1 MKIRNP
7 QTSYES
13 KSNYKGL
20 NIDLSTLTILCR
32 FIISDSHYVRM
43 SHISDLNRMMK
54 SLDYTSYES
63 DPEKSIRV
71 KFIRR
76 GIDARLNYNLS
87 SYDLIM
93 NHIRMGL
100 DQEIN
105 FLDPN
110 DRGLSLDEVNW
121 VNKDIIE
128 NSSKYG
134 FVMKMADDFLDICTQ
149 IKTSDY
155 SHRAG
160 LVQQFERMVDVTK
173 NEFRK
178 ITNEDSI
185 TDMEFSLTAGEF
197 ENAIADIHNKITN
210 PSRKLKCGMK
220 GLNLMTGGGFE
231 SGRVYMFL
239 GITGVGKSMTLL
251 NLAYQIKKYNIDYK
265 LNDPLKIPC
274 IVYLTME
281 NTVIETVTR
290 LFSLATES
298 QFPMEKY
305 SLQEVISKFKDEAQL
320 LVSPENPINIFVKY
334 KPNRSVDTSYL
345 YTLYD
350 DLSDKGYEPICL
362 IQDHLLRIRS
372 VEGNSETRF
381 ELGDIVNEFKT
392 FAADKDI
399 PVLSD
404 FHLNRDAMRAI
415 EDYKAAK
422 TKIDITQ
429 KLGKSNVSESVMI
442 LNNTDCAIIINKDT
456 DQQSREYM
464 GFNLI
469 KMRSNPELFYFAQP
483 FVYGN
488 KTKLVEDE
496 GEGVPAQYKTSIH
509 GNIEIQRTDNLVISS
524 SNIMGKINESLSN
537 PGELATSFLD
547 MDRYSNFDFDEDQN
561 QFTDPDMEPE
571 AEEEIDFKKPPVINP
586 IIYST
591 PPDEQMLNQN
601 SLNDLKNLLMNKK
614 KEKEIIKPIF
624 YMDEN
629 GNPLGI

>member
-1 MKIRNP
+1 MAMKIKNP
-7 QTSYES
+7 QNTYET
-13 KSNYKGL
+13 KSQNFKGL
-20 NIDLSTLTILCR
+20 IVDLSTLNILCR
-32 FIISDSHYVRM
+32 FIISDSHYVRL
-43 SHISDLNRMMK
+43 SYISDLKRMI
-54 SLDYTSYES
+54 SNLDFSAYES
-63 DPEKSIRV
+63 DPDKSLRI

-76 GIDARLNYNLS
+76 GIEARLTYNLS
-87 SYDLIM
+87 TYDLIM
-93 NHIRMGL
+93 NHIRMGI
-100 DQEIN
+100 DQPID

-110 DRGLSLDEVNW
+110 DRGLSQDEVIW
-121 VNKDIIE
+121 VHKDIIE

-134 FVMKMADDFLDICTQ
+134 FVMRVADQFLDICTQ

-155 SHRAG
+155 EHRAG
-160 LVQQFERMVDVTK
+160 LVQQFERIVDVTK

-178 ITNEDSI
+178 ITNEDGI
-185 TDMEFSLTAGEF
+185 TDIEFGLAPGEF
-197 ENAIADIHNKITN
+197 EKSISDIYEKIRN

-220 GLNLMTGGGFE
+220 GLNMMTGGGFE

-239 GITGVGKSMTLL
+239 GVTGVGKSMTLL
-251 NLAYQIKKYNIDYK
+251 NLANQIKRYNKDYILK
-265 LNDPLKIPC
+265 DPLKIPC
-274 IVYLTME
+274 VVYLTME

-290 LFSLATES
+290 LFSLSTDS
-298 QFPMEKY
+298 PFPMERY
-305 SLQEVISKFKDEAQL
+305 SLTEVISKFKDEGQL
-320 LVSPENPINIFVKY
+320 FVTPENPINIFVKY

-350 DLSDKGYEPICL
+350 DLNDKGYEPICL

-392 FAADKDI
+392 FAAEKDI

-415 EDYKAAK
+415 EDYKASK
-422 TKIDITQ
+422 TRVDITQ

-456 DQQSREYM
+456 DQQNREYM

-509 GNIEIQRTDNLVISS
+509 GNPEIQKTDNLITSS
-524 SNIMGKINESLSN
+524 ANIMGKINESLSN
-537 PGELATSFLD
+537 PGELATSFLN
-547 MDRYSNFDFDEDQN
+547 MDRYSNFEDFDGGFED
-561 QFTDPDMEPE
+561 P
-571 AEEEIDFKKPPVINP
+571 AKEEEEVDFLKPPIVNP
-586 IIYST
+586 IIYYE
-591 PPDEQMLNQN
+591 PPEKQTLNLD
-601 SLNDLKNLLMNKK
+601 SLNNLKDIISKK
-614 KEKEIIKPIF
+614 KEKINPIF
-624 YMDEN
+624 YYNEE
-629 GNPLGI
+629 NPLGE